1 MAKRKRKKKVETKEE
16 DTRSVERAIGV
27 SGKTEL
33 NAALIYARK
42 KERK

>member
-1 MAKRKRKKKVETKEE
+1 METKEE
-16 DTRSVERAIGV
+16 DTRSVERAIDV

-42 KERK
+42 NGRK